1 MPTARPDRD
10 EAFKRAG
17 LTALIEAADAL
28 PGIGPLLAG
37 LGAPY
42 QELRRLPRDLHTE
55 VRDVVQAMAG
65 DFRTFL
71 QREAPHHAE
80 QTVAVVLTGTLDIL
94 AAYGLTDTALVRE
107 AGLDAAQAARLTLD
121 RAADRLRSLE
131 TRTEALVRRLVE
143 VYYHACLDHRDALRR
158 VGAPVLEALLARTVG
173 LERRL
178 RALADLLRTQ
188 GGAPRSLSC
197 NAQQALADLLRTQ
210 GGATTGGGSVRGS
223 VLITGSQNVVII
235 EQAAAQARIARRDL
249 TQMLRVAAQHHE
261 NGWR

>member
-28 PGIGPLLAG
+28 PGIGPLLAN
-37 LGAPY
+37 LGAFY

-80 QTVAVVLTGTLDIL
+80 QTVAVALTEALDIL
-94 AAYGLTDTALVRE
+94 AAYGLTDEALVRE

-143 VYYHACLDHRDALRR
+143 AYYRTYLDHREALRR
-158 VGAPVLEALLARTVG
+158 VGAPALEALLARTVG

-178 RALADLLRTQ
+178 RVLADLLRT
-188 GGAPRSLSC
+188 R
-197 NAQQALADLLRTQ
+197 

-235 EQAAAQARIARRDL
+235 EQAAAQARIARRDP